1 MPQSNKVVVKVTQR
15 SAFDKSHYFDG
26 AVPIGKVVPLLS
38 DEIIPNSTINLN
50 MGISAQ
56 LPPLATDAIA
66 KVDFKTAAFFV
77 PSRILYGGYESW
89 FLDKEEKCYAG
100 GQASVTSKAVLPTFS
115 ISSDMGEDV
124 AYGSVFGRGSLSDAL
139 GVKYYDGEI
148 VSTKFSLMPYLAY
161 HKIWNDF
168 FRAPLVQ
175 QDIEIKRDNYKSTA
189 AGTDPDMHL
198 LGPARLNYL
207 FFDDVSDANFLY
219 DDSDVDAGWFNYAD
233 YHSIFDLRSP
243 NYGYDYFTNAWPT
256 AQAGLE
262 ESIDTSND
270 YFSISSLRISN
281 SFQQFRERNNFA
293 ARFFE
298 AVTARYG
305 AHLSDSIAQRAV
317 FLGSATYNMK
327 NYGVDIS
334 ASNTMSD
341 DAQPYNNIS
350 PFNFAAGGRAGRAIA
365 SGADNLINHFDINE
379 PGYIFVLGWVA
390 PRAVYGSGVSR
401 MMRRYTDGA
410 GTLVEMANPLLQ
422 NIGNQPIYEYEL
434 TGIASVNRIFGYTDR
449 YADFMTLPDKVFG
462 ELRDGGSMQMFAL
475 QRSFDRS
482 RAVTISS
489 DFLQIKTDALDN
501 ILAYTSED
509 NFKVCVVSAAFD
521 YKVIQPLA
529 EYSIPSLQDPA
540 YEHGQNVVVHRGGL
554 RMS

>member
-1 MPQSNKVVVKVTQR
+1 MPQSNKVIVKVTQR

-26 AVPIGKVVPLLS
+26 AVPIGKVVPLLV

-50 MGISAQ
+50 LGISAQ

-100 GQASVTSKAVLPTFS
+100 GQSSVTSKAVLPTFS
-115 ISSDMGEDV
+115 ISSDKSESV
-124 AYGSVFGRGSLSDAL
+124 AFGSTFGCGSLSDAL
-139 GVKYYDGEI
+139 GVKYFDGEM

-175 QDIEIKRDNYKSTA
+175 QEIEIKRDNYKASA
-189 AGTDPDMHL
+189 AGIAPDMHL
-198 LGPARLNYL
+198 LGPARMNYL
-207 FFDDVSDANFLY
+207 FFDNAADANFLY
-219 DDSDVDAGWFNYAD
+219 DDGDIDARWFDYAD
-233 YHSIFDLRSP
+233 YHNIFDLRSP

-262 ESIDTSND
+262 ESVDTSND

-305 AHLSDSIAQRAV
+305 AHLSDAIAQRAV

-327 NYGVDIS
+327 NYGVDVT
-334 ASNTMSD
+334 ASNAFVGEQD
-341 DAQPYNNIS
+341 IAS
-350 PFNFAAGGRAGRAIA
+350 PFNFNAGGRMGRAVA
-365 SGADNLINHFDINE
+365 SGVDNLINHFDINE

-434 TGIASVNRIFGYTDR
+434 TGNTIANRVFGYTDR

-462 ELRDGGSMQMFAL
+462 ELRDGGFLNMFAL
-475 QRSFDRS
+475 QRSFDRAH
-482 RAVTISS
+482 AVTISS
-489 DFLQIKTDALDN
+489 DFLEIKDDALDN
-501 ILAYTSED
+501 ILAYNADSRY
-509 NFKVCVVSAAFD
+509 KACIVSAAFD
-521 YKVIQPLA
+521 YKVVQPLA

-554 RMS
+554 RLS